1 MPARIFPASGLRV
14 CVTLYRKR
22 VHILVIEDEPA
33 IADFV
38 QRGLTAE
45 GYEVE
50 TVHDGVEGERRAQE
64 DFDLIILDVM
74 LPGRDGLEI
83 LRGLRAAG
91 RSTPVIMLTARGEIN
106 DRVSGLDAG
115 ATDYLVKPFAF
126 SELAAR
132 VRTHLRNRS
141 TAPTVLRVGQLELDR
156 LGRRVLNA
164 GQAVALSPRE
174 LDLLG
179 YFMAHPGRVLSRER
193 LLSAVWGYDFDPKTN
208 VVEVYV
214 GYLRRKLTAGGEAS
228 PIETVRSVGY
238 RLRAS

>member
-1 MPARIFPASGLRV
+1 MR
-14 CVTLYRKR
+14 
-22 VHILVIEDEPA
+22 ILVIEDEPA

-38 QRGLTAE
+38 QRGLVAE

-50 TVHDGVEGERRAQE
+50 TVGDGVEAERRVLD
-64 DFDLIILDVM
+64 DFDLIVLDVM
-74 LPGRDGLEI
+74 LPGRDGFEI

-91 RSTPVIMLTARGEIN
+91 RSTPVIMLTARGEIE
-106 DRVSGLDAG
+106 DRVAGLDAG

-132 VRTHLRNRS
+132 VRTHLR
-141 TAPTVLRVGQLELDR
+141 TQAPEGVLLRVGELELDR
-156 LGRRVLNA
+156 LRRRVLYA
-164 GQAVALSPRE
+164 GRAVALSPRE

-193 LLSAVWGYDFDPKTN
+193 LLSGVWGYDFDPQTN

-214 GYLRRKLTAGGEAS
+214 GYLRRKLTAAGEAS

-238 RLRAS
+238 LLRGS